1 MRSSFTSLYE
11 FTAEGLELF
20 QRVMR
25 GELAEAALDIENPV
39 YALPLEG
46 TKAFNAVDF
55 TTARD
60 MAEAVCKSFGS
71 RSPQAMAGNAGLW
84 AWLTFVLV
92 DNLFP
97 AVGGTRQIKELH
109 RWYPAS
115 PNDWRKAQRHLV
127 RMPVLL
133 FQAFGKDADHLICG
147 RPAVGPDIREQL
159 TSQQDMFSANFQ
171 KACRVLYFDEKKGS
185 VKRGTGSKDGPGIP
199 RRLAVL
205 RRQLDVTWDMTD
217 LSPER
222 ILELLPPEFDRYKAQ
237 VRCIRRSAEL

>member
-1 MRSSFTSLYE
+1 MKSSFTSLYE
-11 FTAEGLELF
+11 FTVDGLELF
-20 QRVMR
+20 QRAMT
-25 GELAEAALDIENPV
+25 GDLAEAALDLENPV
-39 YALPLEG
+39 YVQQVVG
-46 TKAFNAVDF
+46 TKAFDVVDF
-55 TTARD
+55 ATARD
-60 MAEAVCKSFGS
+60 MAGSICQSFGS
-71 RSPQAMAGNAGLW
+71 GSPQAVAGNTGLW

-97 AVGGTRQIKELH
+97 VVGGTRQIKELH

-115 PNDWRKAQRHLV
+115 PNDWQKAQRHLV

-133 FQAFGKDADHLICG
+133 FHAFGKDVDHLICG
-147 RPAVGPDIREQL
+147 RPSVGPDIREQL

-171 KACRVLYFDEKKGS
+171 RACRILYFDEEKDT

-217 LSPER
+217 LSAER
-222 ILELLPPEFDRYKAQ
+222 ILDLLPPEFDRYKATGVVQ
-237 VRCIRRSAEL
+237 